1 MRREKRYVSIFHEY
15 SERKKKK
22 GKRICFYPELS
33 CTLHYRD
40 IFSYSHI
47 QINVLPFNMRF
58 LEYDLNLII
67 TKNFAIAIISNIKYL
82 FEYYK
87 QFT

>member
-15 SERKKKK
+15 SEQKKKK
-22 GKRICFYPELS
+22 RKRICFYPELS

-47 QINVLPFNMRF
+47 IDVLSFNVRF
-58 LEYDLNLII
+58 LEYDLNLIV
-67 TKNFAIAIISNIKYL
+67 TKNSAIAII
-82 FEYYK
+82 
-87 QFT
+87 

>member
-1 MRREKRYVSIFHEY
+1 MRRERRYISIFHEY

-22 GKRICFYPELS
+22 KKKKRKKICFYPELS

-47 QINVLPFNMRF
+47 QIDVLSFNVRF
-58 LEYDLNLII
+58 LEYDINLII
-67 TKNFAIAIISNIKYL
+67 IKNFAIDI
-82 FEYYK
+82 
-87 QFT
+87 